1 MTQRDPS
8 EPSRL
13 LKDLESIRTLLDE
26 PADETEQDPANPAAA
41 PDEHLDV
48 PLLQD
53 MIVPLLE
60 DVVVDAPR
68 LNITGPLTPVAPQAG
83 ALDLTGTSAHP
94 AGPKPNPY
102 LPYDQLARLA
112 EERVQLDRLMA
123 GHIPPAAK
131 PGTHTSTLVNPPAG
145 YSTKHFGSPPD
156 AQTSARQLRMEARLH
171 AEAQLILQDVI
182 NDLIP
187 TIEAELRNRLQEK
200 LEQMVREQMK

>member
-1 MTQRDPS
+1 MAQRDPS

-26 PADETEQDPANPAAA
+26 QTEDADQVGGQDGDQNHA
-41 PDEHLDV
+41 EGQLDI

-53 MIVPLLE
+53 VI
-60 DVVVDAPR
+60 VDAPG
-68 LNITGPLTPVAPQAG
+68 LNLDAPLTPVIPQSPAHNGEAPAPPG
-83 ALDLTGTSAHP
+83 R
-94 AGPKPNPY
+94 PKPNPF

-123 GHIPPAAK
+123 GHIPPAPK
-131 PGTHTSTLVNPPAG
+131 PGVHTSTLVNPPAG
-145 YSTKHFGSPPD
+145 YSTKHFGTPPD
-156 AQTSARQLRMEARLH
+156 AQTGARQLRMEARLQ

-182 NDLIP
+182 DELMP
-187 TIEAELRNRLQEK
+187 TIEAELRNRLRDK

>member
-26 PADETEQDPANPAAA
+26 HPEDEGQGVAAHSSGADDQ
-41 PDEHLDV
+41 LDI

-53 MIVPLLE
+53 VI
-60 DVVVDAPR
+60 VDAPG
-68 LNITGPLTPVAPQAG
+68 LNLTAPLTPI
-83 ALDLTGTSAHP
+83 DHHSAVDEAASPHP
-94 AGPKPNPY
+94 GRPKPNPF

-123 GHIPPAAK
+123 GHIPPAPK
-131 PGTHTSTLVNPPAG
+131 PGTQHTSTLVNPPQG
-145 YSTKHFGSPPD
+145 YSTKHFGTPPD
-156 AQTSARQLRMEARLH
+156 VQAGARQLRMEARLH

-182 NDLIP
+182 DDLIP
-187 TIEAELRNRLQEK
+187 TIEAELRNRLRDK
-200 LEQMVREQMK
+200 LEQMVQEQMK

>member
-1 MTQRDPS
+1 MAQRDPS

-26 PADETEQDPANPAAA
+26 H
-41 PDEHLDV
+41 PDEPGQAADAHLDV

-53 MIVPLLE
+53 VI
-60 DVVVDAPR
+60 VDAPG
-68 LNITGPLTPVAPQAG
+68 LNLSVALTPLNNQSAADDAPA
-83 ALDLTGTSAHP
+83 SHP
-94 AGPKPNPY
+94 AEPKPNPF

-123 GHIPPAAK
+123 GHIPPAPT
-131 PGTHTSTLVNPPAG
+131 PGTQHTSTLVNPP
-145 YSTKHFGSPPD
+145 STKHFGAPPD
-156 AQTSARQLRMEARLH
+156 ASTGARQLRMEARLQ

-182 NDLIP
+182 DDLIP
-187 TIEAELRNRLQEK
+187 TIEAELRNRLRDK

>member
-26 PADETEQDPANPAAA
+26 PADETEQGAANPAT
-41 PDEHLDV
+41 PDEQLDV

-68 LNITGPLTPVAPQAG
+68 LNITAPLTPVAPHAPPAQIS
-83 ALDLTGTSAHP
+83 DPSAYPEP
-94 AGPKPNPY
+94 AKPNPY

-123 GHIPPAAK
+123 GHIPPAPK

-182 NDLIP
+182 DDLIP

>member
-1 MTQRDPS
+1 MAQRDPS

-26 PADETEQDPANPAAA
+26 QTEDDDQSHAED
-41 PDEHLDV
+41 HLDI

-53 MIVPLLE
+53 VI
-60 DVVVDAPR
+60 VDAPG
-68 LNITGPLTPVAPQAG
+68 LNLEAPLTPVIPQIPAQTIEAP
-83 ALDLTGTSAHP
+83 SAP
-94 AGPKPNPY
+94 GRPKPNPF

-123 GHIPPAAK
+123 GHIPPAPK
-131 PGTHTSTLVNPPAG
+131 SGVRTSTLVNPPAG
-145 YSTKHFGSPPD
+145 YSTKHFGTPPD
-156 AQTSARQLRMEARLH
+156 AQTGARQLRMEARLQ

-182 NDLIP
+182 DELMP
-187 TIEAELRNRLQEK
+187 TIEAELRNRLRDK